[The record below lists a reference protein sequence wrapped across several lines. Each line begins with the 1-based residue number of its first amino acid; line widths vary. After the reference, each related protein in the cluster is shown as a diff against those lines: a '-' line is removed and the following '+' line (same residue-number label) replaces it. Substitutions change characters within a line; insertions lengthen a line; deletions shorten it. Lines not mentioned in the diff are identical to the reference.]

1 MLDKILEIFKK
12 VLLFTVVTGVS
23 CILLCLLVGF
33 TGMIYKEGFI
43 GTVAFLL
50 AFVLPVFLGTATV
63 KKRTGEDPERK
74 EQNKKPVY
82 KRWWLW
88 AILIAL
94 LLGSCDTE
102 PIELENTETTA
113 TTAPEETVSIDAA
126 MTTVDNLV
134 QLYFKNYTI
143 EKENRTIRVSIWQD
157 GVSDVILLAR
167 NGNVECMVAWD
178 DFIESQ
184 KECSSTMYELVQVLG
199 ESDISIELDVLDD
212 RDKKS
217 ILLST
222 INGVVAYDCL
232 KD

>member
-1 MLDKILEIFKK
+1 MLDKILNTFKK
-12 VLLFTVVTGVS
+12 VLLFAAVAGVS

-43 GTVAFLL
+43 GTVAFLV
-50 AFVLPVFLGTATV
+50 AFVLPVFLGTAAV
-63 KKRTGEDPERK
+63 KKYSGKDSEGK
-74 EQNKKPVY
+74 AKKPIY
-82 KRWWLW
+82 KRWWFW
-88 AILIAL
+88 VIVVVL

-113 TTAPEETVSIDAA
+113 TTAPQETVSIDDA
-126 MTTVDNLV
+126 MNTVDNLV

-143 EKENRTIRVSIWQD
+143 KQENRTIRVSIWQD

-167 NGNVECMVAWD
+167 NGNMDCIIAWN
-178 DFIESQ
+178 DFIDSQ
-184 KECSSTMYELVQVLG
+184 KECSSNMYELVQALG
-199 ESDISIELDVLDD
+199 ESDISVELDVLDD

-222 INGVVAYDCL
+222 VNGVVVFDCL